1 MLVFGFHGVQRR
13 TIDRDVV
20 DIALEVRD
28 DGSRLRLL
36 RQSHLKAY
44 LEQRDSLFSVELA
57 CLPQT
62 PHDARGPYL
71 RTVASKHRESSVS
84 RASASAQAMHSC
96 PRSIASHS
104 KLPGSAARQAL
115 SKNVAER
122 AAIA

>member
-71 RTVASKHRESSVS
+71 RTVASKRESSAS

-104 KLPGSAARQAL
+104 KLSGSAARQAL